1 MPLLPELPPP
11 VAHRT
16 LEQRV
21 AHKRAREALH
31 RRLDMLEAD
40 IERIQQAVRQIER
53 AIPWLAPRDRGLDY
67 DVKSGSQPSW
77 YCVRFGGGNFAYAS
91 RKSVVSSVTAAPC
104 FCAVASAR

>member
-1 MPLLPELPPP
+1 MHAQQSGYATTPRTATP

-40 IERIQQAVRQIER
+40 LERIQHVVRQIER
-53 AIPWLAPRDRGLDY
+53 AIPWLAPRDRARARRRLRELGHDQQLDA
-67 DVKSGSQPSW
+67 
-77 YCVRFGGGNFAYAS
+77 FADLHA
-91 RKSVVSSVTAAPC
+91 VLEDAA
-104 FCAVASAR
+104 